1 MSYFYEYDL
10 VCIGSGPAGQRA
22 AVQAAKLGKRV
33 AVIEQR
39 AAVGGVCIETG
50 TIPSKTFREAVR
62 GYARTGRGRN
72 LGPRKRPSM
81 AELAYGVKDV
91 VQAELEIVRE
101 QLARN
106 HVELIR
112 GRAEFVDAHSVR
124 VSSDEGTKVLST
136 RNVLVAVGTVPATP
150 PDVQIDGE
158 IFVNSDQI
166 LNLPELPRS
175 LAVIGAG
182 VIGIE
187 YACMFA
193 ALGVR
198 VTVIDRRGRPLP
210 FLDGEIVDEL
220 TSQMRQELVTF
231 RCGETIESVESVTT
245 PSRSA
250 LIRLESG
257 KQVVAEAVLF
267 SMGRQGA
274 TAALG
279 LEAIG
284 IEPNAR
290 GLLEVDDQL
299 RTAVPSVY
307 AAGDVIGFPA
317 LAATS
322 SEQGRLAA
330 CHMFG
335 VNADPM
341 QDHYPVGIYAIPEI
355 SM

>member
-1 MSYFYEYDL
+1 
-10 VCIGSGPAGQRA
+10 
-22 AVQAAKLGKRV
+22 
-33 AVIEQR
+33 
-39 AAVGGVCIETG
+39 
-50 TIPSKTFREAVR
+50 
-62 GYARTGRGRN
+62 
-72 LGPRKRPSM
+72 
-81 AELAYGVKDV
+81 
-91 VQAELEIVRE
+91 
-101 QLARN
+101 
-106 HVELIR
+106 
-112 GRAEFVDAHSVR
+112 
-124 VSSDEGTKVLST
+124 
-136 RNVLVAVGTVPATP
+136 
-150 PDVQIDGE
+150 
-158 IFVNSDQI
+158 
-166 LNLPELPRS
+166 
-175 LAVIGAG
+175 
-182 VIGIE
+182 
-187 YACMFA
+187 MFA

-355 SM
+355 SMVGATEEELTEDGVPYESGVARFREIARGQILGDDSGLLKLLFHRETRELLGVHCIGTNATELIHVGQAVFALGGGLDYFISTVFNYPTLAEVYKIAAHNAANRLRHVRVRGHRADAAQPISTSEVPTRDDPRPVPASRLTERAATES